1 MLSQAQDM
9 RQGPQSKLGDK
20 GSEGLLLGAGGH
32 QAALGRPGW
41 GRPFATTENK
51 EAGVARIVCGAEALS
66 GGTGEGPWQL
76 WEQCLLPPR
85 QLPHVDR
92 ASGPGR
98 G

>member
-32 QAALGRPGW
+32 QAALGRPGS

-92 ASGPGR
+92 ASGPGQ